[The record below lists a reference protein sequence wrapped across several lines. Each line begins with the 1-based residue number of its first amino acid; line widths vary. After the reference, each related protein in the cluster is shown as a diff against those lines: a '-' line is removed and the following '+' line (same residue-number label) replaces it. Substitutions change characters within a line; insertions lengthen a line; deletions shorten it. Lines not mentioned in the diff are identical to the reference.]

1 MNKLTD
7 AEYGKLV
14 RRVEFNDTVRN
25 NLLTFSFTVVLT
37 ILGIALQMKSDTT
50 SVWIP
55 LLPFLVIIPFAGR
68 ISYYRL
74 SSAHIGAFLR
84 VYAGDSVKFELG
96 AKNVGECMGM
106 GKMYSFISFL
116 VNHEMV
122 ILGLACCIVFY
133 LKYIPIMN
141 QCQWQDYAILLAP
154 AVLEAIV
161 YAVAHST
168 DNYSG
173 MVKTFKE
180 EWEKNLINEE
190 Q

>member
-1 MNKLTD
+1 MNKLTE

-37 ILGIALQMKSDTT
+37 ILGIALQMEPDAT

-106 GKMYSFISFL
+106 GKMYSIISFL

-133 LKYIPIMN
+133 LKYIPSTDWH
-141 QCQWQDYAILLAP
+141 QWWDYIGLVAP
-154 AVLEAIV
+154 VVLEAIV

-173 MVKTFKE
+173 MVRKFKD
-180 EWEKNLINEE
+180 EWEKNLLKEV